1 MQANEV
7 VELNIPAK
15 PEYVGVVRLLISGLA
30 SRLGFSFD
38 EIEDIKVAVAEACT
52 NAVTHAYQ
60 EQEGSIRI
68 KCLTYPNRLEIVVI
82 DHGQRFEVNQI
93 KRHPSPISTKTDI
106 QTLYEGGLGLYL
118 IETLMDRVEIQK
130 KDGIM
135 IQMTKFKEVESNDR
149 PVQTSSS

>member
-1 MQANEV
+1 MQANDV

-38 EIEDIKVAVAEACT
+38 EIEDMKVAVAEACT

-60 EQEGSIRI
+60 EQEGTIQV
-68 KCLTYPNRLEIVVI
+68 KCLSYPNRLEIMVI
-82 DHGQRFEVNQI
+82 DHGQSFDINRI
-93 KRHPSPISTKTDI
+93 KRHSGPINQETDI
-106 QTLYEGGLGLYL
+106 QKLYEGGLGLYL
-118 IETLMDRVEIQK
+118 IETLMDRVEIQS

-135 IQMTKFKEVESNDR
+135 IQMTKFKEVASNDR
-149 PVQTSSS
+149 PIQASSS